1 MAGRERMR
9 ASEYKKNRTKIEP
22 ESKEY
27 EETRSMKRENLRELG
42 DDVRKRFKNVP
53 GSLKDAGQRIMRGLK
68 PTIDE
73 VVESRPAM
81 KSGGRVAKYS
91 EGGMKK
97 TKQVPKPAG
106 RRGLPDF
113 VTPDMLRPPNA
124 GGVLRYTAEQRKRV
138 NSLPLAQRTRIMAL
152 RAGKAKP
159 MPRPGRGDGPGFK
172 SDKMPRPAYKRPG
185 TNPKPKQM
193 PRPGMNPKMAAT
205 MAKMGS
211 RAAAGMGLGSRGSMF
226 ARLKAGGDVYTTPG
240 GPTRGKSG
248 KIKKMAAGGM
258 IPKEGK
264 KSPNSMGTSYS
275 AGGEAKVKVKGKAM
289 NGCAR
294 TGLTRGRTV

>member
-1 MAGRERMR
+1 
-9 ASEYKKNRTKIEP
+9 
-22 ESKEY
+22 
-27 EETRSMKRENLRELG
+27 
-42 DDVRKRFKNVP
+42 
-53 GSLKDAGQRIMRGLK
+53 
-68 PTIDE
+68 
-73 VVESRPAM
+73 M

-91 EGGMKK
+91 EGGVKK

-138 NSLPLAQRTRIMAL
+138 NALPLAQRTRIMAL

-172 SDKMPRPAYKRPG
+172 SDKMPPPAYKRPG
-185 TNPKPKQM
+185 TNPKIKQVPPPAYKRPGTNPKTKQM

-211 RAAAGMGLGSRGSMF
+211 RAAAGMGLGPRGKMNPRM
-226 ARLKAGGDVYTTPG
+226 AAMAAKAGLKGAGVFKHGGDVYTTPG

-275 AGGEAKVKVKGKAM
+275 AGGKVKVKGKAI